1 MGNGDRWIVIDDG
14 SVVCENRELPTEKK
28 PRAGELSPTSTVY
41 PSEEEIE
48 EPEPPT
54 TDKKRPERTREIRVS
69 DYPESVT
76 IEVIRKLLAVFEP
89 KFFKTHEA
97 YEERLNQQSPAECQH
112 ILSRDLGLLQKHY
125 RINPEVIQEMFEQ
138 SRLERSE
145 QSSRAGD
152 SIKDRKSKRDRDPRL
167 KKRRRRKSSAPAAK
181 SQGGYDPDAHERQ
194 AKKNRSRPSAPAAV
208 KEEIKEEDDSS
219 ASKCSVK
226 SSDFCDTDW
235 RTNPKKKKRRGS
247 PSSEHRSDEE
257 VPYKGY
263 SSKQYKVRHSSS
275 L

>member
-1 MGNGDRWIVIDDG
+1 MQKYRKKNGDRWIVIDDG
-14 SVVCENRELPTEKK
+14 SLVCENRELPTEKK

-41 PSEEEIE
+41 PSEEETE
-48 EPEPPT
+48 EPAPPT
-54 TDKKRPERTREIRVS
+54 TDKKRPERTRGIRVS

-76 IEVIRKLLAVFEP
+76 IDVIRKLLEVFEP
-89 KFFKTHEA
+89 KFSKTHES

-112 ILSRDLGLLQKHY
+112 ILSRDLGLIQGNY
-125 RINPEVIQEMFEQ
+125 RINPEVIQDMFEQEQ

-152 SIKDRKSKRDRDPRL
+152 SIKDRKSKRDRDPRE

-181 SQGGYDPDAHERQ
+181 SQGGYDPDAHEKQ

-235 RTNPKKKKRRGS
+235 RTNPKEKKKER
-247 PSSEHRSDEE
+247 
-257 VPYKGY
+257 
-263 SSKQYKVRHSSS
+263 
-275 L
+275 